1 MDPILGQIILFAGNY
16 APSGWAFCNGQ
27 LLPISQNTALFSLL
41 GTTYGGNGQTT
52 FALPDLRG
60 RAPIHFGQG
69 VGLTNYNLG
78 ETGGEESVTLTQ
90 TEMPAHF
97 HNFAPSCNSQ
107 ASAAQP
113 SPANGYLCA
122 SPEGSPLY
130 ASTTDA
136 QMGAGNSQM
145 AGGNQAHE
153 NRSPFLAL
161 NYIIA
166 LTGVWPSRP

>member
-27 LLPISQNTALFSLL
+27 LLPIQQNTALFSLL
-41 GTTYGGNGQTT
+41 GTTYGGDGRTT

-78 ETGGEESVTLTQ
+78 ETGGAETVTLTQ
-90 TEMPAHF
+90 AEMPAHS
-97 HNFAPSCNSQ
+97 HGFAPGCNSQ
-107 ASAAQP
+107 ASPTQP
-113 SPANGYLCA
+113 SPANGYVCA
-122 SPEGSPLY
+122 SQIDNLY
-130 ASTTDA
+130 ASTADA
-136 QMGAGNSQM
+136 QMGAGNSQVV
-145 AGGNQAHE
+145 GGNTAHE

-166 LTGVWPSRP
+166 LEGVWPSRS